1 MADRWAFIVAIEKH
15 LDPTLGVMPYAE
27 AGAKAL
33 ADALTLAGYPKAKQV
48 VLLGPHATKTAVESR
63 LRKLKK
69 AVRKGDEV
77 LAYWAGNGFLHN
89 GNSSFMLW
97 DTLPDDLRDTGLSLV
112 DFASALAGTKASQVT
127 LLIDAPADLT
137 QLFEYPDL
145 VALAA
150 SDANEPSH
158 HSSALKG
165 SVWTH
170 LLLDAFTGRAVKA
183 LDAEG
188 HITTVSLQ
196 RFIEDELPRV
206 LRKHFEAGVTQTPQ
220 FHGTGNPVLADLAH
234 LLGAADGHFL
244 DPERLKRV
252 VFRSESHG
260 RVKDLTAW
268 RKTFDLPESARPSAK
283 KFVAR
288 IANTDVKTDLDE
300 VFDAAREHLGYKR
313 KDVEVIGGP
322 DGFGTVRTP
331 DFEYTVA
338 ATLDA
343 DDPTKVAWR
352 REVGQFADAGFVRGA
367 GFEAVFGKLFD
378 QLVFEFAAPVDV
390 ESLVD
395 RLEDRPPKG
404 AKVQVASDGG
414 SCDITLAGF
423 AGRVTVD
430 RHSLTVRGRGGNS
443 AGLLDQF
450 LAFVQSVGPLGEQA
464 MLPPAH

>member
-1 MADRWAFIVAIEKH
+1 MADRWAFIVAVEKH
-15 LDPTLGVMPYAE
+15 LDPSLGATPYAE
-27 AGAKAL
+27 AGAKAI
-33 ADALTLAGYPKAKQV
+33 ADALTNAGYAKANQF
-48 VLLGPHATKTAVESR
+48 VLLGPHATKTAIESR

-69 AVRKGDEV
+69 AVRKGEEV
-77 LAYWAGNGFLHN
+77 LAYWAGNGFKHN
-89 GNSSFMLW
+89 GNSCLTLW
-97 DTLPDDLRDTGLSLV
+97 DTLSDDLVETSLALV
-112 DFASALAGTKASQVT
+112 DFVGALAATKARQVT
-127 LLIDAPADLT
+127 LLLDAVADLT
-137 QLFEYPDL
+137 ELFEFPDL
-145 VALAA
+145 TALSATQP
-150 SDANEPSH
+150 DEPSH
-158 HSSALKG
+158 HSAALRG
-165 SVWTH
+165 GVFSH
-170 LLLDAFTGRAVKA
+170 LLVEAFNGRAGKA
-183 LDAEG
+183 IDAEG
-188 HITTVSLQ
+188 RVTALTLHHFLD
-196 RFIEDELPRV
+196 EELPRL
-206 LRKHFEAGVTQTPQ
+206 LRKHFEAGVAQTPQ
-220 FHGTGNPVLADLAH
+220 LHGTQNPILADLSH
-234 LLGAADGHFL
+234 LLGSADGHFL

-260 RVKDLTAW
+260 RVKDLSAW

-288 IANTDVKTDLDE
+288 IANADVKTDLDE

-313 KDVEVIGGP
+313 KDVEVTSGP

-343 DDPTKVAWR
+343 DDPTKVTWR
-352 REVGQFADAGFVRGA
+352 REVGQFADAGFVRGE
-367 GFEAVFGKLFD
+367 GFESVFGKLFD

-390 ESLVD
+390 AALVD
-395 RLEDRPPKG
+395 RLEDRPLKG

-464 MLPPAH
+464 MLPPAK

>member
-1 MADRWAFIVAIEKH
+1 MADRWAFIVAVEKP
-15 LDPTLGVMPYAE
+15 LDPIFGATPYAE

-33 ADALTLAGYPKAKQV
+33 ADALANAGYPKANQF
-48 VLLGPHATKTAVESR
+48 VLLGPHATKAAVESR

-77 LAYWAGNGFLHN
+77 LAYFAGPDFEHN
-89 GNSSFMLW
+89 GNSCFALW
-97 DTLPDDLRDTGLSLV
+97 DTLPDDLGDTGLSLI
-112 DFASALAGTKASQVT
+112 DFASTLAGTKAKQVA
-127 LLIDAPADLT
+127 LLLDAVADLT
-137 QLFEYPDL
+137 ELFEVPDL
-145 VALAA
+145 TAVSACQA
-150 SDANEPSH
+150 DEPSH
-158 HSSALKG
+158 RSAALKG
-165 SVWTH
+165 SVFTH
-170 LLLDAFTGRAVKA
+170 LLVESFAGRAVKA

-188 HITTVSLQ
+188 RVTAVTLHG
-196 RFIEDELPRV
+196 FIQDEMPRL
-206 LRKHFEAGVTQTPQ
+206 LRKHFEAGVTQAPQ
-220 FHGTGNPVLADLAH
+220 LHGAQDPVLADLSH
-234 LLGAADGHFL
+234 LLGSGDGLFL

-288 IANTDVKTDLDE
+288 IANADVKTDLDE
-300 VFDAAREHLGYKR
+300 VFEAAREHLGYKR
-313 KDVEVIGGP
+313 KDVDVSTGP
-322 DGFGTVRTP
+322 DGFGAVRTP
-331 DFEYTVA
+331 DFEYTVTA
-338 ATLDA
+338 MLDVE
-343 DDPTKVAWR
+343 DPTRVAWR
-352 REVGQFADAGFVRGA
+352 REVGQFADAGFVRGE
-367 GFEAVFGKLFD
+367 GFESVFGKLFD
-378 QLVFEFAAPVDV
+378 QLVFEFASPVDV
-390 ESLVD
+390 EALVD
-395 RLEDRPPKG
+395 RLEDRPLKG

-464 MLPPAH
+464 MLPPA